1 MFEIEGKYGK
11 AKIMIDGVD
20 EETMSQ
26 IYVFLNHPAFT
37 NPISIMPDTHY
48 GKGAVIGFTMPITDK
63 VIPNT
68 IGVDLNCGVLTFNVG
83 KDIFDN
89 ITRKELDKHIRREI
103 PFGYKVHE
111 NEVFDINDQKFW
123 KEVNEEVR
131 QFTLKFNKKFNTNY
145 SPVVFS
151 KIHLE
156 FCCDKIWKCDYNR
169 VVKSIGTLGGG
180 NHYIEVGKSENTGDY
195 WITIHSGSRNLG
207 LSIAK
212 YWQNIAKRNLD
223 NGIRVDF
230 EREVKKVLKDC
241 KKSDIRKELD
251 ALKEKYKDKNVAKG
265 LEYLE
270 NKDMFGYLVD
280 VIFAQ
285 KYAKKN
291 REVMAQ
297 IIIDGLNVD
306 VKETIESVHN
316 YIDFND
322 FIIRKGA
329 ISSYKIRKGAISS
342 YKDQKI
348 LIPFNQEDG
357 MLICEGKSNK
367 EWNYSAP
374 HGAGRV
380 GSRTWAKKNLSK
392 QDARKRMDKKGIYC
406 SLLPLDET
414 RDAYKKAS
422 IIEEAIGPTAKILDR
437 IIPVLNLKDG
447 KKKDK

>member
-1 MFEIEGKYGK
+1 MFEVEGKYGK
-11 AKIMIDGVD
+11 AKIMIDGID
-20 EETMSQ
+20 NETMSQ
-26 IYVFLNHPAFT
+26 IYEFLAHPAFT
-37 NPISIMPDTHY
+37 NPISIMPDCHY

-68 IGVDLNCGVLTFNVG
+68 IGVDIGCGVLTFNVG
-83 KDIFDN
+83 KDIFD
-89 ITRKELDKHIRREI
+89 ITRKELDGHIRREI

-111 NEVFDINDQKFW
+111 GKLPSGDYDQKFW

-145 SPVVFS
+145 SPVIFS
-151 KIHLE
+151 KTHLE
-156 FCCDKIWKCDYNR
+156 FCCDKIWKCNYNR

-207 LSIAK
+207 KSIAE
-212 YWQNIAKRNLD
+212 YWQKEAKINID
-223 NGIRVDF
+223 NGIKYHYNM
-230 EREVKKVLKDC
+230 EVENVIKNTN
-241 KKSDIRKELD
+241 KSDIRKELD
-251 ALKEKYKDKNVAKG
+251 ALKEKYEDKNVAKG

-270 NKDMFGYLVD
+270 GKGMFGYLVD
-280 VIFAQ
+280 MIFAQ

-329 ISSYKIRKGAISS
+329 ISSYK
-342 YKDQKI
+342 DQKI
-348 LIPFNQEDG
+348 LVPFNQEDG

-380 GSRTWAKKNLSK
+380 ASRSWAKKNLSK

-422 IIEEAIGPTAKILDR
+422 IIEDAIGPTAKILDR

>member
-1 MFEIEGKYGK
+1 MKIIKDK
-11 AKIMIDGVD
+11 AKIMVDGVD
-20 EETMSQ
+20 ETTMSQ

-37 NPISIMPDTHY
+37 NPIAIMPDCHY

-68 IGVDLNCGVLTFNVG
+68 IGVDIGCGVLSFNVG
-83 KDIFDN
+83 KNILSDIS
-89 ITRKELDKHIRREI
+89 RKELNGHIRREI

-111 NEVFDINDQKFW
+111 GKLPSGDYDQNFW

-145 SPVVFS
+145 SPAKFS
-151 KIHLE
+151 KRNLE
-156 FCCDKIWKCDYNR
+156 IDCENTWKCDYNR

-180 NHYIEVGKSENTGDY
+180 NHYIEVGKSEKTGDY

-207 LSIAK
+207 KSIAE
-212 YWQNIAKRNLD
+212 YWQRVAKKYLD
-223 NGIRVDF
+223 DGIKTKFDK
-230 EREVKKVLKDC
+230 EVKKLLKNT
-241 KKSDIRKELD
+241 KGIYRGIELD

-270 NKDMFGYLVD
+270 GVDMFGYLVD
-280 VIFAQ
+280 MIFAQ

-322 FIIRKGA
+322 FI
-329 ISSYKIRKGAISS
+329 IRKGAISS

>member
-1 MFEIEGKYGK
+1 MKIIKDK
-11 AKIMIDGVD
+11 AKIMVDGVD
-20 EETMSQ
+20 ETTMSQ

-37 NPISIMPDTHY
+37 NPIAIMPDCHY

-68 IGVDLNCGVLTFNVG
+68 IGVDIGCGVLSFNVG
-83 KDIFDN
+83 KNILSDIS
-89 ITRKELDKHIRREI
+89 RKELNGHIRREI

-111 NEVFDINDQKFW
+111 GKLPSGDYDQNFW

-145 SPVVFS
+145 SPAKFS
-151 KIHLE
+151 KRNLE
-156 FCCDKIWKCDYNR
+156 IDCENTWKCDYNR

-180 NHYIEVGKSENTGDY
+180 NHYIEVGKSEKTGDY

-207 LSIAK
+207 KSIAE
-212 YWQNIAKRNLD
+212 YWQRVAKKYLD
-223 NGIRVDF
+223 DGIKTKFDK
-230 EREVKKVLKDC
+230 EVKKLLKNT
-241 KKSDIRKELD
+241 KGIYRGIELD

-270 NKDMFGYLVD
+270 GVD
-280 VIFAQ
+280 
-285 KYAKKN
+285 
-291 REVMAQ
+291 Q

-322 FIIRKGA
+322 FI
-329 ISSYKIRKGAISS
+329 IRKGAISS

>member
-1 MFEIEGKYGK
+1 MDFKKGLIMFELQGKYGK
-11 AKIMIDGVD
+11 AKVMVDNID

-26 IYVFLNHPAFT
+26 IYEFLNHPAFT
-37 NPISIMPDTHY
+37 NSIAIMPDCHK
-48 GKGAVIGFTMPITDK
+48 GKGAVIGFTMPLGNK

-83 KDIFDN
+83 KDIFKN
-89 ITRKELDKHIRREI
+89 MTRKSLDKNIRREI
-103 PFGYKVHE
+103 PFGFKAHE
-111 NEVFDINDQKFW
+111 DKLPFNINDQKFW

-131 QFTLKFNKKFNTNY
+131 QFAMKFNKKFGTNY
-145 SPVVFS
+145 EPLNFS
-151 KIHLE
+151 AENLE
-156 FCCDKIWKCDYNR
+156 YDCEDTWKCSYDR
-169 VVKSIGTLGGG
+169 VIKSIGTLGGG

-195 WITIHSGSRNLG
+195 WVTIHSGSRNLG

-212 YWQNIAKRNLD
+212 YWQNKAKETID
-223 NGIRVDF
+223 YVIKSEFD
-230 EREVKKVLKDC
+230 VKVHKIVKNTN
-241 KKSDIRKELD
+241 KSNIKKELD
-251 ALKEKYKDKNVAKG
+251 ALKLEYADKNVAKG

-270 NKDMFGYLVD
+270 GCPMFCYLVD
-280 VIFAQ
+280 MVFAQ

-291 REVMAQ
+291 REVMAE

-329 ISSYKIRKGAISS
+329 ISSYKG
-342 YKDQKI
+342 QKI
-348 LIPFNQEDG
+348 LVPFNQEDG
-357 MLICEGKSNK
+357 MLICEGKSNP

-380 GSRTWAKKNLSK
+380 GSRTWAKKNLSRK
-392 QDARKRMDKKGIYC
+392 DARKRMNKKDIY
-406 SLLPLDET
+406 SSVLPLDET

-422 IIEEAIGPTAKILDR
+422 IIEDAIEPTAKILDR

>member
-1 MFEIEGKYGK
+1 MFEIKGKYGK

-26 IYVFLNHPAFT
+26 IYAFLGHPAFT
-37 NPISIMPDTHY
+37 NYIAIMPDCHA
-48 GKGAVIGFTMPITDK
+48 GKGAVIGFTMPIPDK

-68 IGVDLNCGVLTFNVG
+68 IGVDIGCGVLSFNIG
-83 KDIFDN
+83 KDMFD
-89 ITRKELDKHIRREI
+89 ITREKLDEHIRREI
-103 PFGYKVHE
+103 PFGYKIHGDRLP
-111 NEVFDINDQKFW
+111 FDINDNKFW
-123 KEVNEEVR
+123 KEVNEEVK

-145 SPVVFS
+145 SPAKFS
-151 KIHLE
+151 KRNLE
-156 FCCDKIWKCDYNR
+156 INCENTWKCDFNR

-180 NHYIEVGKSENTGDY
+180 NHYIEVGKSEETGDY

-212 YWQNIAKRNLD
+212 YWQKEA
-223 NGIRVDF
+223 
-230 EREVKKVLKDC
+230 REVLKDGIKDEFDKEVEKVIKNN
-241 KKSDIRKELD
+241 KKSNIKKELN
-251 ALKEKYKDKNVAKG
+251 ALKLKYKDKNVAKG

-270 NKDMFGYLVD
+270 GEAMFGYLVD
-280 VIFAQ
+280 MIFAQ

-329 ISSYKIRKGAISS
+329 ISSYKG
-342 YKDQKI
+342 QKI

-380 GSRTWAKKNLSK
+380 DSRTWAKKNLSK
-392 QDARKRMDKKGIYC
+392 EDARKRMKEKDIYC

-437 IIPVLNLKDG
+437 IVPVLNLKDG